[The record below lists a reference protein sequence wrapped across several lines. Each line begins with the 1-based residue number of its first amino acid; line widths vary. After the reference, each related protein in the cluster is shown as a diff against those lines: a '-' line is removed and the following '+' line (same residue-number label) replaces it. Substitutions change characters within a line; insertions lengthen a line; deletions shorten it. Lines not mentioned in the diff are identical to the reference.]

1 MRLNGRLN
9 RLSSVLFRYDAPIV
23 KWYNTSMVRRRSKFD
38 SWWEHHPKLRRSG
51 TCKKLGCF
59 GVFGDFGNT
68 TLTGDW

>member
-38 SWWEHHPKLRRSG
+38 SWWEHHPKFRRTG